1 MTCFALRVGRT
12 QTGGTINLRGRK
24 LFAVAGTVAA
34 LSLGVVACGDS
45 GDSTS
50 GGGEDVSDASFD
62 MNVGV
67 LVPQT
72 GDLAIF
78 APPGEKAADLA
89 VQQFSKALEG
99 TDITVDSSV
108 ADTETK
114 AAAAQSAAQ
123 KLISDGSTCL
133 AGPWA
138 SDETVPVGTTV
149 AARQQ
154 VPLISP
160 SSTSPEIT
168 DLPDDGYV
176 FRTAPSD
183 ALQGQVLADA
193 VGQEL
198 GTDATISVAARND
211 AYGEGIANEFKSAF
225 EDAGGTTTGPV
236 LYDPE
241 GTTFDSEASQIVE
254 GNPDGYVIIDFEDP
268 YSKVGAALVRTGDFD
283 ASMMFTADGLAFEPK
298 IPSSIPAEALDGAH
312 GTRPA
317 TPDNTETAKEF
328 QKLYDSASGTKD
340 RGTFDAQNFDAVSL
354 CVLAA
359 VAAGSS
365 DGPAIQSK
373 IQEVASAPGTK
384 YDFTQLPE
392 AIKAL
397 QSGEDIDFE
406 GVSGPLDLDD
416 NGDPTQGTYDTYQY
430 KNGKFVL
437 GDQVQKQSGE

>member
-1 MTCFALRVGRT
+1 
-12 QTGGTINLRGRK
+12 LRGRR
-24 LFAVAGTVAA
+24 LFAVAGSVAV
-34 LSLGVVACGDS
+34 LSLGVAACGD
-45 GDSTS
+45 DSS
-50 GGGEDVSDASFD
+50 DSSSSSSGGEDVSDASFD
-62 MNVGV
+62 LNVGV

-72 GDLAIF
+72 GDLGIF

-89 VQQFSKALEG
+89 IQEASKALEG

-114 AAAAQSAAQ
+114 AAAAQSAAT

-193 VGQEL
+193 VGESL

-211 AYGEGIANEFKSAF
+211 AYGEGIATEFKAAF
-225 EDAGGTTTGPV
+225 EEAGGTTTGPV

-241 GTTFDSEASQIVE
+241 GSTFDSEASEIVADD
-254 GNPDGYVIIDFEDP
+254 PDGYVIIDFEDP

-283 ASMMFTADGLAFEPK
+283 ASTMYTADGLAFDPK
-298 IPSSIPAEALDGAH
+298 IPSSIPLEALDGAR

-317 TPDNTETAKEF
+317 TPDNTETADAF
-328 QKLYDSASGTKD
+328 QKLYDSSSESPKD

-354 CVLAA
+354 CVLGA

-365 DGPAIQSK
+365 EGSAIQSK

-384 YDFTQLPE
+384 YDYTDMKG
-392 AIKAL
+392 AIEAL
-397 QSGEDIDFE
+397 QAGEDIDFE

-416 NGDPTQGTYDTYQY
+416 NGDPTSGTYDTYEY

-437 GDQVQKQSGE
+437 GDQVSKQSDE

>member
-1 MTCFALRVGRT
+1 M
-12 QTGGTINLRGRK
+12 RGRK
-24 LFAVAGTVAA
+24 LFAVASAVAA
-34 LSLGVVACGDS
+34 LSLGVAACGDS
-45 GDSTS
+45 GDSS
-50 GGGEDVSDASFD
+50 SSSSGEDVSDASFD
-62 MNVGV
+62 LNIGV

-72 GDLAIF
+72 GDLSIF

-89 VQQFSKALEG
+89 IDTASKALEG
-99 TDITVDSSV
+99 TNITVDSSV

-193 VGQEL
+193 VGQAL

-225 EDAGGTTTGPV
+225 EAAGGTTTGPV

-241 GTTFDSEASQIVE
+241 GTTFDSEASEIVAD
-254 GNPDGYVIIDFEDP
+254 NPDGYVIIDFEDP
-268 YSKVGAALVRTGDFD
+268 YSKVGAALARTGDFD
-283 ASMMFTADGLAFEPK
+283 PSTMFTADGLAFDPK
-298 IPSSIPAEALDGAH
+298 IPSSIPLEALDGAR

-317 TPDNTETAKEF
+317 TPDNTDTAKEF
-328 QKLYDSASGTKD
+328 QKLYDSSSEQPKD

-359 VAAGSS
+359 VAAGSNE
-365 DGPAIQSK
+365 GPAIQSK
-373 IQEVASAPGTK
+373 IQDVASAPGTK
-384 YDFTQLPE
+384 YDYTQMAE

-397 QSGEDIDFE
+397 QAGDDIDFE

-416 NGDPTQGTYDTYQY
+416 NGDPTQGTYDTYEY

-437 GDQVQKQSGE
+437 GDQVEKQAGE